1 MLKSVTLRKIV
12 KKNKYC
18 VVYIYGKTM
27 IMKKP
32 ILAIVG
38 MGFILLAVWM
48 SGCLNANDR
57 STASVVDISRNPDK
71 YINTTV
77 TIKGFYAGSEQAF
90 WGPLYRIRDSSGNS
104 ILSELSEQL
113 NNSTLVL
120 DTEYYWTGKIVQDK
134 EVIKLMVSD
143 IQPV

>member
-1 MLKSVTLRKIV
+1 M
-12 KKNKYC
+12 
-18 VVYIYGKTM
+18 M
-27 IMKKP
+27 IMNKTIP
-32 ILAIVG
+32 IIAVI
-38 MGFILLAVWM
+38 GFILLAVCL
-48 SGCLNANDR
+48 SGCLNVNDR
-57 STASVVDISRNPDK
+57 STASIVDISRNPEK

-104 ILSELSEQL
+104 ILSQLSEGL
-113 NNSTLVL
+113 SDSILVQ
-120 DTEYYWTGKIVQDK
+120 DNEYYWTGKVVQDG